1 MISEKMLKKLEYMI
15 DECPTYCD
23 AICRWLTDDKAP
35 VSDLDKLQ
43 EHYSKDDL
51 EWLADYNN

>member
-1 MISEKMLKKLEYMI
+1 MISEKMLEKLEYLI
-15 DECPTYCD
+15 DECPTYVD
-23 AICRWLTDDKAP
+23 AICRWLTDDEAP

-43 EHYSKDDL
+43 EYYAKDDL